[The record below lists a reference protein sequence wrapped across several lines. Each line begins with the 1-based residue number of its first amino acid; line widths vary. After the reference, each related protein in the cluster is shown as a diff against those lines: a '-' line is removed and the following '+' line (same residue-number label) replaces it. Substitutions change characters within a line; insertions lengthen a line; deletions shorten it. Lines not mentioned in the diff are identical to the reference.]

1 MMKFLFGCAVG
12 IFLATAGTSGI
23 AMLIDSSVSKFQ
35 KTIKESVGENQPMPS
50 QQNNHQHRNKHT
62 LESL

>member
-12 IFLATAGTSGI
+12 IFLTTAGTSGI

-35 KTIKESVGENQPMPS
+35 NTIKESVREQPPRQYNQQPKM
-50 QQNNHQHRNKHT
+50 
-62 LESL
+62 EST

>member
-1 MMKFLFGCAVG
+1 MEHSMMKFLCGCAVG

-35 KTIKESVGENQPMPS
+35 NTIKESVREQPR
-50 QQNNHQHRNKHT
+50 QNNQQMKM
-62 LESL
+62 ESI

>member
-1 MMKFLFGCAVG
+1 MMKFLCGCAVG

-35 KTIKESVGENQPMPS
+35 NTIKESVREQQPR
-50 QQNNHQHRNKHT
+50 QNNQQLKM
-62 LESL
+62 ESI

>member
-1 MMKFLFGCAVG
+1 MMKFICGCAVG

-35 KTIKESVGENQPMPS
+35 NTIKESVREQQPRQHNQQM
-50 QQNNHQHRNKHT
+50 KM
-62 LESL
+62 ESI

>member
-1 MMKFLFGCAVG
+1 MKFICGCAVG

-35 KTIKESVGENQPMPS
+35 NTIKESVREQQPRQYNQQM
-50 QQNNHQHRNKHT
+50 KT
-62 LESL
+62 ESI

>member
-1 MMKFLFGCAVG
+1 MKFLFGCAVG

-35 KTIKESVGENQPMPS
+35 NTIKESVREQQPQNI
-50 QQNNHQHRNKHT
+50 QQRNKYM
-62 LESL
+62 ESL

>member
-1 MMKFLFGCAVG
+1 MMKFLCGCAVG

-35 KTIKESVGENQPMPS
+35 NTIKESVREQPRNNQ
-50 QQNNHQHRNKHT
+50 NLKHM
-62 LESL
+62 ESL

>member
-1 MMKFLFGCAVG
+1 MMKFLCGCAVG

-35 KTIKESVGENQPMPS
+35 NTIKESVREQPRQNT
-50 QQNNHQHRNKHT
+50 QQMKT
-62 LESL
+62 ESI

>member
-23 AMLIDSSVSKFQ
+23 AMLIDSSVNKFQ
-35 KTIKESVGENQPMPS
+35 NTIKETVREQPR
-50 QQNNHQHRNKHT
+50 QNNQQMKM
-62 LESL
+62 ESI

>member
-1 MMKFLFGCAVG
+1 MKFLFGCAVG

-35 KTIKESVGENQPMPS
+35 NTIKESVREQQPR
-50 QQNNHQHRNKHT
+50 QNNQQMKM
-62 LESL
+62 ESI

>member
-1 MMKFLFGCAVG
+1 MMNFLCGCAVG

-35 KTIKESVGENQPMPS
+35 STIKESVREQP
-50 QQNNHQHRNKHT
+50 QNNQQRNKYT
-62 LESL
+62 ESI

>member
-1 MMKFLFGCAVG
+1 MMKFLCGCAVG

-35 KTIKESVGENQPMPS
+35 NTIKESVREQP
-50 QQNNHQHRNKHT
+50 QNNQFRNKQLET
-62 LESL
+62 L

>member
-1 MMKFLFGCAVG
+1 MMKFLCGCAVG

-35 KTIKESVGENQPMPS
+35 KTIKESVEENQP
-50 QQNNHQHRNKHT
+50 QNNYQQRNKHM
-62 LESL
+62 ESL

>member
-1 MMKFLFGCAVG
+1 MMKFICGCAVG

-35 KTIKESVGENQPMPS
+35 NTIKESVREQP
-50 QQNNHQHRNKHT
+50 QQNNQQMKM
-62 LESL
+62 ESIGNTGTN

>member
-23 AMLIDSSVSKFQ
+23 AMLIDSTVVKFQ
-35 KTIKESVGENQPMPS
+35 STIKENVREQPRQDNQ
-50 QQNNHQHRNKHT
+50 QIK
-62 LESL
+62 LESI

>member
-35 KTIKESVGENQPMPS
+35 NTIKESVREQPQNI
-50 QQNNHQHRNKHT
+50 QQRNKYM
-62 LESL
+62 ESI

>member
-1 MMKFLFGCAVG
+1 MKFLCGCAVG

-35 KTIKESVGENQPMPS
+35 KTIKESVREQQPR
-50 QQNNHQHRNKHT
+50 QNNQQMKM
-62 LESL
+62 ESI

>member
-1 MMKFLFGCAVG
+1 MIKFLSGIAFG

-35 KTIKESVGENQPMPS
+35 NTIKESVREQPRNNQ
-50 QQNNHQHRNKHT
+50 QIKHM
-62 LESL
+62 ESI

>member
-1 MMKFLFGCAVG
+1 MMKFLCGCAVG

-35 KTIKESVGENQPMPS
+35 NTIKESVREQQPRQHNQQM
-50 QQNNHQHRNKHT
+50 KM
-62 LESL
+62 ESI

>member
-1 MMKFLFGCAVG
+1 MMKFICGCAVG

-35 KTIKESVGENQPMPS
+35 STIKESVHEQQPQSNQQRKYM
-50 QQNNHQHRNKHT
+50 
-62 LESL
+62 ESL

>member
-1 MMKFLFGCAVG
+1 MMKFLCGCAVG

-35 KTIKESVGENQPMPS
+35 NTFKESVREQP
-50 QQNNHQHRNKHT
+50 QNNQFRNKQ

>member
-1 MMKFLFGCAVG
+1 MKFLFGCAFG

-35 KTIKESVGENQPMPS
+35 NTIKESVREQQPR
-50 QQNNHQHRNKHT
+50 QNNQQMKM
-62 LESL
+62 ESI

>member
-1 MMKFLFGCAVG
+1 MIKFLSGIAFG

-35 KTIKESVGENQPMPS
+35 NTIKENVREQQPR
-50 QQNNHQHRNKHT
+50 QNNQQMKM
-62 LESL
+62 ESI

>member
-12 IFLATAGTSGI
+12 IFLTTAGTSGI

-35 KTIKESVGENQPMPS
+35 NTIKESVREQQPRQHNQQM
-50 QQNNHQHRNKHT
+50 KM
-62 LESL
+62 ESI

>member
-12 IFLATAGTSGI
+12 IFLSTAGTSGI

-35 KTIKESVGENQPMPS
+35 NTIKESVREQPQNI
-50 QQNNHQHRNKHT
+50 QQRNKYM
-62 LESL
+62 ESL

>member
-1 MMKFLFGCAVG
+1 MMKFLCGCAVG

-35 KTIKESVGENQPMPS
+35 NTIKESVREQQPP
-50 QQNNHQHRNKHT
+50 QNNKQMKM
-62 LESL
+62 ESI

>member
-1 MMKFLFGCAVG
+1 MKFLCGCAVG

-35 KTIKESVGENQPMPS
+35 NTIKESVREQPPRQYNQQMKTKS
-50 QQNNHQHRNKHT
+50 I
-62 LESL
+62 

>member
-1 MMKFLFGCAVG
+1 MKFICGCAVG

-35 KTIKESVGENQPMPS
+35 NTIKESVREQQPRQNT
-50 QQNNHQHRNKHT
+50 QQMKM
-62 LESL
+62 ESI